1 MVDLKERAALREA
14 LTELIEGRMTNDQF
28 DDLYACQWAE
38 SRDRAVVMIGDF
50 GHCLY
55 TDLMTYRLEGRH
67 AMDSETR
74 KIAQRCLR
82 FLLSDSEYAWPEP
95 PGARL
100 QSAAWGL
107 AIFLLLP
114 LGIVLL
120 ICSLIMRGA
129 GLLIAGLAEMGLTW
143 FLWWWSRDQD
153 TAEWREYWSYG
164 DREAWPFLHLSTD
177 EPVPP

>member
-1 MVDLKERAALREA
+1 MVDIRQRAALRDA
-14 LTELIEGRMTNDQF
+14 LTELIEGRTTNDQF

-38 SRDRAVVMIGDF
+38 SGDRAVVRIGDF

-55 TDLMTYRLEGRH
+55 TDLRTCHLEGRY
-67 AMDSETR
+67 AIDSETR

-82 FLLSDSEYAWPEP
+82 FLQSDLEYAWPQP
-95 PGARL
+95 PGTRL
-100 QSAAWGL
+100 QSAAGGL

-120 ICSLIMRGA
+120 ICSLILRPV
-129 GLLIAGLAEMGLTW
+129 LIAGLADLGLTW
-143 FLWWWSRDQD
+143 FLWWWSRDYD
-153 TAEWREYWSYG
+153 TADGREYWSNG
-164 DREAWPFLHLSTD
+164 DRDAWPFLHLPTD